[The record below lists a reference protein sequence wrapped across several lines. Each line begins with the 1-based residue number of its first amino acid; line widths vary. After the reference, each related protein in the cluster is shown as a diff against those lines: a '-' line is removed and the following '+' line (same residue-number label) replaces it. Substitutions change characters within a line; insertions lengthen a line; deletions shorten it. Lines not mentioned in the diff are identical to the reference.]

1 MDANEFKRRFL
12 PCHQKLYRVAF
23 HLMGNAQDAEDM
35 VQETYLRLWKK
46 RKELPPDIENME
58 AYSVVIIRNLCLDA
72 LKAPQIEE
80 EEHRPIGELNVPH
93 TGSLIREVELKD
105 EANIVKR
112 IIETLPEQQQ
122 QVVMMRDVDDCSYEE
137 IEQATGLSSVNV
149 RVLLSRARKKIR
161 EQFNAINSYEY
172 GKNR

>member
-1 MDANEFKRRFL
+1 MDANEYKRKFL

-46 RKELPPDIENME
+46 REEMPPDIGNVE
-58 AYSVVIIRNLCLDA
+58 AYCVAIIRNLCLDA
-72 LKAPQIEE
+72 LKAPQME
-80 EEHRPIGELNVPH
+80 EEHHSIEELDMPQ
-93 TGSLIREVELKD
+93 TGSLMREMELKD
-105 EANIVKR
+105 EANIVVR
-112 IIETLPEQQQ
+112 IIGDLPEQQRQ
-122 QVVMMRDVDDCSYEE
+122 IVEMRDVDDCSYEE
-137 IEQATGLSSVNV
+137 IEQATGLSTVNI

-172 GKNR
+172 R

>member
-23 HLMGNAQDAEDM
+23 RLLENAQDAEDM

-46 RKELPPDIENME
+46 REELPPDIGSME
-58 AYSVVIIRNLCLDA
+58 AYSVAIIRNLCLDA
-72 LKAPQIEE
+72 LKAPQMEQEQRPIEE
-80 EEHRPIGELNVPH
+80 LDMPQAR
-93 TGSLIREVELKD
+93 SLVREVELKD
-105 EANIVKR
+105 EASIVHR
-112 IIETLPEQQQ
+112 IIGDLPEQQRQ
-122 QVVMMRDVDDCSYEE
+122 LVKMRDVDDCSYEE
-137 IEQATGLSSVNV
+137 IEQVTGLTAVNI

-172 GKNR
+172 GKNQ